1 MWQPNLTIR
10 ATSVHKNF
18 EKMSTASYIRI
29 AAPALLGM
37 ASLVGFGYYE
47 TIAAL
52 APNMPFDLPGA
63 HIARPVLGTVACL
76 ALAAP
81 VRRPADRVVAKA
93 MAHRGHPPD
102 RQHPCREKGC
112 QNVQITVGPA

>member
-63 HIARPVLGTVACL
+63 HITRPLPGTFGCI
-76 ALAAP
+76 ALAAQVSRAADP
-81 VRRPADRVVAKA
+81 VVATADRNDVV
-93 MAHRGHPPD
+93 
-102 RQHPCREKGC
+102 
-112 QNVQITVGPA
+112 